1 MRGISAL
8 AIVVGGVCDV
18 VLSGILGVPLVIYT
32 VSSRGLAHIPKD
44 QLQAAVTAA
53 IHGAPVLYAAQL
65 GIGFGCSALGGFI
78 AASIAKQRRAL
89 NGILASWLCIGV
101 GVYSLASGHSG
112 EALPNH
118 LVLIAITPLC
128 YLAGAWLRV
137 KMSGA
142 SSAAV

>member
-18 VLSGILGVPLVIYT
+18 VLSGLLGVPLVIYA
-32 VSSRGLAHIPKD
+32 VSSRGLSQVPKD
-44 QLQAAVTAA
+44 RLQAAVTAA
-53 IHGAPVLYAAQL
+53 IHGAPALYLAQL

-78 AASIAKQRRAL
+78 AASIAKERRLL
-89 NGILASWLCIGV
+89 NGTLASLLCVGV
-101 GVYSLASGHSG
+101 GVYSLASGQGRESV
-112 EALPNH
+112 ANH
-118 LVLIAITPLC
+118 VVLIALTPLC

-142 SSAAV
+142 RRATV